1 MSLLGAGEIIG
12 GQIIGN
18 IRDRTSNRVAF
29 LSEMVLQIS
38 GITLLVVFNE
48 RNRFDYL
55 AYIMVFVFG
64 VQDSGLNCL
73 INCILGFEFES
84 KTTPFGVNKFV

>member
-1 MSLLGAGEIIG
+1 MTMSLLGVGEIIG

-29 LSEMVLQIS
+29 LSEIVLQVASIV
-38 GITLLVVFNE
+38 LLVTLNE
-48 RNRFDYL
+48 RNRFDNL

-64 VQDSGLNCL
+64 L
-73 INCILGFEFES
+73 
-84 KTTPFGVNKFV
+84 